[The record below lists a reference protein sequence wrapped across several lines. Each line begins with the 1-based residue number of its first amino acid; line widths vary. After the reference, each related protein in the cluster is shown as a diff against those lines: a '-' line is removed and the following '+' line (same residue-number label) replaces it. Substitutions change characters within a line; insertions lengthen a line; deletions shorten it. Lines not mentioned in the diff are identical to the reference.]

1 MLFRAL
7 AVRSPLQYWP
17 LLWCM
22 MGAPPWAQRKG
33 MACWLMDWKHGKNG
47 NKENWMIFVT
57 PPMQRS
63 PRSRSCSRPIGLT
76 STRDGS
82 QFSVEMLAVSNNQFP
97 TGTIKE
103 PKKTRITFT
112 FDGPPPPRDWPGEC
126 WKPCIASAASAPSD
140 SCTSS
145 WCCFGMCG
153 LVGWMA
159 SSQVASIGKI
169 VSKQSKIDTN
179 LVKYF
184 EEEKAWWFPFARIST
199 EAAVATA
206 VPQRLW
212 LLRSATLFWR
222 RTLHVCISVWA
233 WANKS
238 SARILMCCSHPARQG
253 RHIKRFLQRCGGPP
267 ARSPPTLCRPGWTTT
282 EKKSL
287 SSKFLFKF
295 CQLITHDLSV
305 NAHPDRTT
313 LRRCQT
319 DLNQCREL

>member
-1 MLFRAL
+1 MQCVCFQRQIMHPESVAIL
-7 AVRSPLQYWP
+7 AIAMVHDGGSTVSTKKRDG
-17 LLWCM
+17 LLVDGLKTWEERE
-22 MGAPPWAQRKG
+22 A
-33 MACWLMDWKHGKNG
+33 

-63 PRSRSCSRPIGLT
+63 TRSRSCSRSIGLT

-82 QFSVEMLAVSNNQFP
+82 QFSMEMQ
-97 TGTIKE
+97 
-103 PKKTRITFT
+103 TRITFT
-112 FDGPPPPRDWPGEC
+112 SDGPPPPRDWPGGC

-179 LVKYF
+179 LVKHF
-184 EEEKAWWFPFARIST
+184 EEEKAWWFSFARIST

-222 RTLHVCISVWA
+222 RTLHVCISIWA

-238 SARILMCCSHPARQG
+238 SARIKDGVRE
-253 RHIKRFLQRCGGPP
+253 I
-267 ARSPPTLCRPGWTTT
+267 
-282 EKKSL
+282 SL
-287 SSKFLFKF
+287 STEL
-295 CQLITHDLSV
+295 DD
-305 NAHPDRTT
+305 DR
-313 LRRCQT
+313 
-319 DLNQCREL
+319 DKIIVK